1 MRSVLNAFGW
11 ACILLC
17 IAVLMAATMRPRVA
31 DMASTLEVVV
41 QPEASL
47 QLEAQRQ
54 QARLAQA
61 EIEADRAQ
69 ARADAWTIRLALILA
84 ALVLLALVG
93 AIVAWRK
100 PRPHVVVLLPDHPE
114 FYAHLRAAGGIRING
129 VPKLNGRVVDALE
142 VWDE

>member
-1 MRSVLNAFGW
+1 MRSALNAIGW
-11 ACILLC
+11 ACVLLC
-17 IAVLMAATMRPRVA
+17 IAALMAATMRPRTH

-61 EIEADRAQ
+61 EIEADAAQ
-69 ARADAWTIRLALILA
+69 VRADAWTIRLALILA
-84 ALVLLALVG
+84 ALVLVAVAG
-93 AIVAWRK
+93 AAIAWRR
-100 PRPHVVVLLPDHPE
+100 PRPHVVVLLPDHPD